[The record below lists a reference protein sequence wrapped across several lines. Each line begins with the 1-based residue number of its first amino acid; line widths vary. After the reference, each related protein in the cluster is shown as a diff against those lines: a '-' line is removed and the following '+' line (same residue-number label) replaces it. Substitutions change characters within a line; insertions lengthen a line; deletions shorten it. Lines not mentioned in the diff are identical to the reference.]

1 MKCKVLQGFIDK
13 KTGQAHEA
21 GSEYECTEKRFSEI
35 QSKGKYLVAEAE
47 KAAETGN
54 MKPEKATK
62 K

>member
-13 KTGQAHEA
+13 ETGKAHES

-47 KAAETGN
+47 KAAEKGTQ
-54 MKPEKATK
+54 KPTTATK
-62 K
+62 

>member
-13 KTGQAHEA
+13 ETGKAYDA
-21 GSEYECTEKRFSEI
+21 GGVYECTAERFSEI

-47 KAAETGN
+47 KTAEKGKE
-54 MKPEKATK
+54 KPKALK